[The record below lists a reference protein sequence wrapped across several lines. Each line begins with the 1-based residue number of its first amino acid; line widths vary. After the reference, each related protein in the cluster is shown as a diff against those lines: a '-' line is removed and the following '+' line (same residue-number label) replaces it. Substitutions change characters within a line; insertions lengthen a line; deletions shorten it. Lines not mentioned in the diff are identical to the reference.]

1 MNDTMVTLVGNAA
14 TAPVFMESA
23 LGTGSVRLRLAVT
36 ARRFDRGQDTWVDGP
51 TSFYTVWARRS
62 LAGNLAGSVDVGDPL
77 VVYGRLR
84 VKDETKDDRRRL
96 SADVDAVAVGH
107 DLSRGTSAFRRVARA
122 DPRLVEPASVRE
134 AAAAGNGGAPGAGSR
149 TAVGW
154 GGEIPVTWAARGAP
168 DETAPDRTGP
178 EWAAPDRTAPD
189 KAAPDKAAPDKA
201 APGEKTPDGKPARK
215 PGRPVGAVS

>member
-36 ARRFDRGQDTWVDGP
+36 ARRYDREQDAWVDGP
-51 TSFYTVWARRS
+51 TSFYTVWARRA

-84 VKDETKDDRRRL
+84 VKDEAKDDRRWL

-107 DLSRGTSAFRRVARA
+107 DLTRGTSAFRRVAKA
-122 DPRLVEPASVRE
+122 DPRLVEPASVR
-134 AAAAGNGGAPGAGSR
+134 AAAAAPESGGPPRAGSPA
-149 TAVGW
+149 TVGW
-154 GGEIPVTWAARGAP
+154 GGEIPVNWAARGAP
-168 DETAPDRTGP
+168 GKQPPEPDPEKGTARTP
-178 EWAAPDRTAPD
+178 EQ
-189 KAAPDKAAPDKA
+189 
-201 APGEKTPDGKPARK
+201 
-215 PGRPVGAVS
+215 PVGAVS

>member
-36 ARRFDRGQDTWVDGP
+36 ARRFDRGQDAWVDGP

-84 VKDETKDDRRRL
+84 VKDETKDDRRWL

-134 AAAAGNGGAPGAGSR
+134 AAAAGNAGNGGAPGAGSP
-149 TAVGW
+149 AVVGW

-168 DETAPDRTGP
+168 AEAVPDQAGPDRTV
-178 EWAAPDRTAPD
+178 PDQAVPD
-189 KAAPDKAAPDKA
+189 QAV
-201 APGEKTPDGKPARK
+201 PGGGRTPDVKPARR
-215 PGRPVGAVS
+215 PGRPVGAAS

>member
-36 ARRFDRGQDTWVDGP
+36 ARRYDREQDVWVDGP

-62 LAGNLAGSVDVGDPL
+62 LAGNVAGSVDIGDPL

-84 VKDETKDDRRRL
+84 VKDGDKDDRRWL

-107 DLSRGTSAFRRVARA
+107 DLTRGTSAFRRVAKA
-122 DPRLVEPASVRE
+122 DPRLVEPAAVRE
-134 AAAAGNGGAPGAGSR
+134 AAAAAEGGGPPRAGSPA
-149 TAVGW
+149 TVGW
-154 GGEIPVTWAARGAP
+154 GGEIPVNWAARGAP
-168 DETAPDRTGP
+168 SR
-178 EWAAPDRTAPD
+178 
-189 KAAPDKAAPDKA
+189 
-201 APGEKTPDGKPARK
+201 KTPDPDPPTAVSGKPGEPGK
-215 PGRPVGAVS
+215 PGKPGKSEKPGKPERKSDQPVGAPF